1 MQFALFIK
9 FSVQR
14 LAAGKELY
22 SFAGA
27 QKTGGAAAG
36 SLDMGVIE
44 TSYPVQRGSAIRL
57 PFAQLFVT
65 LLAGFLGRLMC
76 FSSHWYWTA

>member
-1 MQFALFIK
+1 MCLCPMSLLVQFALFIK

-44 TSYPVQRGSAIRL
+44 ASYPVQRGLRCL
-57 PFAQLFVT
+57 Q
-65 LLAGFLGRLMC
+65 GFLEG
-76 FSSHWYWTA
+76 